1 MNWRPS
7 KPALTSPTI
16 LPKVPRSACH
26 QLPDS
31 RMESAM
37 NIVPWLIWPLILFVV
52 QVAAVV
58 AGLVIWDRFLRR
70 RG

>member
-1 MNWRPS
+1 
-7 KPALTSPTI
+7 
-16 LPKVPRSACH
+16 
-26 QLPDS
+26 
-31 RMESAM
+31 MESAM

>member
-1 MNWRPS
+1 VQFM
-7 KPALTSPTI
+7 L
-16 LPKVPRSACH
+16 
-26 QLPDS
+26 
-31 RMESAM
+31 
-37 NIVPWLIWPLILFVV
+37 